1 MPNFFERGMTVTRWR
16 ACLLAIF
23 FVAIPV
29 SAATPV
35 GTASDGAALRVLV
48 VGNSL
53 VYVNNL
59 PALVSAMASPE
70 HPIATDLLIA
80 AGGDLA
86 ERVADGAVAR
96 EIASGRWQV
105 LVLQERGGLLA
116 CVERPLQRDEPA
128 CRGSI
133 AAHKK
138 LADLAR
144 ARGMRVVLLG
154 TWGPDA
160 IWQKQLSRSLRKL
173 AAQTGA
179 EIFDAGADLRL
190 FGQRHP
196 AIALYQDEGL
206 HLTLDGSVR
215 VAAGLYRQLS
225 GQAPVAR
232 ALNPAA
238 PLYPVHILPDPTVL
252 ASAQPALAKNATT
265 ATITADQF
273 AGLLD

>member
-1 MPNFFERGMTVTRWR
+1 MIVIGFR
-16 ACLLAIF
+16 F
-23 FVAIPV
+23 FVAAVLFMGTTLV
-29 SAATPV
+29 SAATL
-35 GTASDGAALRVLV
+35 DGVDRGATTMRVLV

-59 PALVSAMASPE
+59 PALVSAMAPPE
-70 HPIATDLLIA
+70 APIETDLLVA

-86 ERVADGAVAR
+86 ERVADGATAR

-116 CVERPLQRDEPA
+116 CAEKPLQRDEPA
-128 CRGSI
+128 CRSSI

-138 LADLAR
+138 LAQLAR
-144 ARGMRVVLLG
+144 ARGMRVILLG

-160 IWQKQLSRSLRKL
+160 IWQKQLSRSLRKI

-179 EIFDAGADLRL
+179 EAVDAGADLRG

-196 AIALYQDEGL
+196 TIALYQDAGL
-206 HLTLDGSVR
+206 HLTLDGSLR
-215 VAAGLYRQLS
+215 VAAGLIRQLS

-232 ALNPAA
+232 ILSPAA

-265 ATITADQF
+265 ARITAEHLSV
-273 AGLLD
+273 LLD